1 MGRNISLESQP
12 FNLHVYICLY
22 NLFCIVP
29 VFYTEQRKKKSSI
42 FLQKEGPL
50 LQCRI
55 KQTSESVMV
64 AYTHSM

>member
-1 MGRNISLESQP
+1 MWGRNISLESQP
-12 FNLHVYICLY
+12 FNLHVCIY

-29 VFYTEQRKKKSSI
+29 FFYIEHRKKKSSI